1 MCLII
6 LMSKTYGNLRFPEE
20 SPLYFTQY
28 NVVIE
33 VRISDF
39 ATDCLGLSLTSAM
52 TLNKSFTFFVFNCL
66 ICKRNNN
73 SSYIIGWLWSK

>member
-6 LMSKTYGNLRFPEE
+6 LVSKTYGNIRFPEE
-20 SPLYFTQY
+20 SPFISLSIS
-28 NVVIE
+28 VVIE

-52 TLNKSFTFFVFNCL
+52 TLQVFNFFVSQFLNL
-66 ICKRNNN
+66 QKE
-73 SSYIIGWLWSK
+73 